1 MSETAVAPR
10 PSVDVLMQAI
20 ERERPRLQAYL
31 PDGLSIDRFVA
42 LLDRQVRN
50 NPRLAECS
58 TNNVLREVSAAAASG
73 LPIDGQFSTLLVR
86 DNTKTGRP
94 SCRWDPTYRGLI
106 ALALASN
113 FVVDVQSG
121 VVRSND
127 HFEFNEGSAPSLV
140 HRRCLLP
147 KWGDVIASWATAKL
161 STGGLVIEI
170 LTAGD
175 IAKIKAMSP
184 AGERG
189 PWGAW
194 ADQMARKSAIRR
206 LLRRLPAGTV
216 RLSAPLEITAAP
228 DQPARIVAP
237 IAEQPPGGGRALS
250 PDEENA
256 LECTALERL
265 HDAGTP
271 AALEV
276 AWAASLAAYQQRG
289 AAVPLRVE
297 ATHRELAESFAE
309 EGA

>member
-1 MSETAVAPR
+1 MSASAESAVAKL
-10 PSVDVLMQAI
+10 DQLLQAI
-20 ERERPRLQAYL
+20 EREKSRLQAYL

-58 TNNVLREVSAAAASG
+58 TNNVLREVSAAATSG

-86 DNTKTGRP
+86 DSKSGRP
-94 SCRWDPTYRGLI
+94 SCKWDPTYRGLI

-127 HFEFNEGSAPSLV
+127 HFEFNEGSSPSLV
-140 HRRCLLP
+140 HRRSLLP
-147 KWGDVIASWATAKL
+147 NWGDVIASWATAKL

-184 AGERG
+184 AGEKG
-189 PWGAW
+189 PWGTW

-206 LLRRLPAGTV
+206 LLHKLPAGTV
-216 RLSAPLEITAAP
+216 RLTAPMGITSPAVL
-228 DQPARIVAP
+228 PARIVAP
-237 IAEQPPGGGRALS
+237 IGEPQPGPLS
-250 PDEENA
+250 PDEANA
-256 LECTALERL
+256 LECAALERL
-265 HDAGTP
+265 HDASTP
-271 AALEV
+271 AELAV
-276 AWAASLAAYQQRG
+276 AWAASLAEYQQRG
-289 AAVPLRVE
+289 ATVSLRVE
-297 ATHRELAESFAE
+297 ATHHDLGESFAE
-309 EGA
+309 ADA